1 MVRSDQSKSYLSEL
15 VSLSKRNLVAIGYQQ
30 ITITGSVS
38 SFTVPADAKYALC
51 VLESTATT
59 GVAIRYLELGDL
71 TLPTTTTGLPR
82 STGDSF
88 DVQGAQNLTNFRA
101 IQAQGGTHS
110 LNVVYYK

>member
-15 VSLSKRNLVAIGYQQ
+15 VSLSKRNLVAIGYQK

-51 VLESTATT
+51 VLESTAT
-59 GVAIRYLELGDL
+59 GVAVRYLELGDL
-71 TLPTTTTGLPR
+71 TLPTTTIGLPR
-82 STGDSF
+82 SNGDSF

-101 IQAQGGTHS
+101 TQAQAGTHS

>member
-30 ITITGSVS
+30 ITITGSIS

-51 VLESTATT
+51 VLESTAT
-59 GVAIRYLELGDL
+59 GIAVRYLALGGL

-101 IQAQGGTHS
+101 IQAQAGTHV

>member
-30 ITITGSVS
+30 INITGSVS

-51 VLESTATT
+51 VLESTAT
-59 GVAIRYLELGDL
+59 GIAVRYLELGDL
-71 TLPTTTTGLPR
+71 TLPTPTTGLPR

-88 DVQGAQNLTNFRA
+88 DVQGAQNLTNFRVTKT
-101 IQAQGGTHS
+101 QTGTHL

>member
-51 VLESTATT
+51 VLESSAT
-59 GVAIRYLELGDL
+59 GVAVRYLELGGL
-71 TLPTTTTGLPR
+71 TLPTTTIGLPR
-82 STGDSF
+82 SNGDSF
-88 DVQGAQNLTNFRA
+88 DVQGAQNLTNFRVT
-101 IQAQGGTHS
+101 QAQAGTHS